1 MKKVIVIISITILAL
16 FFDAC
21 STLFLPEQKNF
32 IKVNGTHFEL
42 NGKPYYFE
50 GANFW
55 TAAYL
60 GASDQIG
67 DRERLI
73 RELNKLQSLGIT
85 NLRVLGASEQSTK
98 RGVIKPGFITKPGV
112 YDEDLLKGMDFLLS
126 EMNKRDMHAV
136 IFLTNTWEW
145 SGGMGQY
152 VAWTDDSNSVNSVVH
167 NMNYPEYMNYVASFY
182 RSEKAKEIYYKYLYT
197 LITRKNE
204 YTGLCYYEDPA
215 IMTWEIANEPRPGQG
230 EEAEKWLDE
239 YYRWI
244 NSTALY
250 IHKLDHNHL
259 VSTGSEGIVGSL
271 DSAQVYIQAN
281 QSKYI
286 DYLTFHLW
294 PKDWGWFNINKADS
308 TYPSTEIKSINYIN
322 EHIKLARELR
332 KPIVL
337 EEFGLQRDSSIIPGT
352 PTVFRD
358 KFYNTILKLVYDSA
372 YAGSPV
378 AGAVFWLWGGE
389 GASKIGPYK
398 WGFGRNNGMVD
409 DDNSVYDADISTLN
423 ILKEYAGKFNSLK
436 KENIVLNQPMLPD

>member
-152 VAWTDDSNSVNSVVH
+152 VAWTDDSNSVNSVVP

-378 AGAVFWLWGGE
+378 AGAAFWLWGGE